1 MGALTI
7 LDAATN
13 TPDNTPAEGQLLRAS
28 IAGVTDADNPGDD
41 SITGPVA
48 YHWQVEQRPGTG
60 IFEDIRLEVRGNEP
74 ARAEGATFR
83 VTADLV
89 GLSIR
94 VRAVYQDANGVL
106 EQVYSPATA
115 AVEDVVLPAPT
126 PAPALPDGSDVF
138 SAGVRLIQSDLAI
151 ILDQIK
157 IAEQHAAGAD
167 LLDLIPNSRV
177 AFGLRTIDGSFNNLV
192 NIGNTNQTEF
202 GASDNLFPR
211 LLDPFFLNDQ
221 DGDTFDVNGPG
232 PGGLDQ
238 PTRTSASRATWSMP
252 IRASSP
258 T

>member
-1 MGALTI
+1 M
-7 LDAATN
+7 
-13 TPDNTPAEGQLLRAS
+13 
-28 IAGVTDADNPGDD
+28 TDADNPGDG

-48 YHWQVEQRPGTG
+48 YHWQVEARPGTG
-60 IFEDIRLEVRGNEP
+60 IFEDIRAEVRGNEP
-74 ARAEGATFR
+74 ARAEGATFM

-106 EQVYSPATA
+106 EQVYSPRNRGGRRRRASA
-115 AVEDVVLPAPT
+115 AHAG
-126 PAPALPDGSDVF
+126 AG
-138 SAGVRLIQSDLAI
+138 SAGRQRCVQRRCASDPHPTSQF

-177 AFGLRTIDGSFNNLV
+177 AFGLRTVDGSFNNLV
-192 NIGNTNQTEF
+192 NIGNTIRPSSAPPTT
-202 GASDNLFPR
+202 LFPR
-211 LLDPFFLNDQ
+211 LLDPFFRNDQ
-221 DGDTFDVNGPG
+221 DGEPSMRTV
-232 PGGLDQ
+232 Q
-238 PTRTSASRATWSMP
+238 ARRRWSPTRISARAATWSMP